1 MADAVTSQ
9 TLVDTSGTKTV
20 MKFTN
25 MCDGSGET
33 LVTKMDASAL
43 SFMTEDATKSVAKIW
58 WAVNT
63 TNGKSGIE
71 LLWAG
76 SGTSAANSTICLLS
90 GRGFHDYYTAGNSI
104 GNNATLTANTS
115 PAGDLLLSTKGFVA
129 GDNYTIIIE
138 VRQMSKRKPKDCSR
152 EILERIVG
160 TKSKTYLAEA
170 FKLAFAEKYDVKREE
185 IKQGIVDKVYNK
197 EKVEK

>member
-1 MADAVTSQ
+1 MADVVTSQ
-9 TLVDTSGTKTV
+9 TIVDTSGTKTV

-25 MCDGSGET
+25 ISDGSGET

-43 SFMTEDATKSVAKIW
+43 TFMTEDATKKIAKIW
-58 WAVNT
+58 WAINT
-63 TNGKSGIE
+63 TNGKSGVE

-76 SGTSAANSTICLLS
+76 TTNSTIGFFS
-90 GRGFHDYYTAGNSI
+90 GTGYHDYFTSGNSI
-104 GNNATLTANTS
+104 PNNATLTANTS
-115 PAGDLLLSTKGFVA
+115 PAGDVLISTKGFVA
-129 GDNYTIIIE
+129 GDNYTIILE
-138 VRQMSKRKPKDCSR
+138 VRQMAQRKPKDRSR

-160 TKSKTYLAEA
+160 TKSKATLAEA
-170 FKLAFAEKYDVKREE
+170 FKMAFAEKYDVKRDE